1 MIMVGVISLMSV
13 ALPVDPN
20 RVSAT
25 AMAFAAL
32 AVGGL
37 VTIGSV
43 MVEILRNLIE
53 GRGGTGSKLFGSI
66 IISHVFIF
74 VYPLISAIVLIG
86 GSFAGASSTQLFK
99 NTVLGGW
106 RSRLSFGR
114 NVALRSG
121 PTART
126 RDPSGLPMARSE
138 HDFDSR
144 ESIRLMATRRS
155 GRAL

>member
-20 RVSAT
+20 RMSAA

-43 MVEILRNLIE
+43 MVEILRKLIE
-53 GRGGTGSKLFGSI
+53 GRGGSGLKLFGSI

-99 NTVLGGW
+99 ILFWAGGGVAFLSGAMSRYALDQQRGPAILRGCLWLGV
-106 RSRLSFGR
+106 SMILILAKAF
-114 NVALRSG
+114 A
-121 PTART
+121 
-126 RDPSGLPMARSE
+126 
-138 HDFDSR
+138 
-144 ESIRLMATRRS
+144 
-155 GRAL
+155 